1 MPGGF
6 PSEDED
12 ADDDDDAS
20 AHGELRAGD
29 NKGGSDA
36 LDDALQAIF
45 RGLSLGGGGS

>member
-6 PSEDED
+6 PS
-12 ADDDDDAS
+12 DDDDHDDAFPD
-20 AHGELRAGD
+20 GELRAGAS
-29 NKGGSDA
+29 KGGSDA